1 MDTRLATFLEVI
13 DTRNYTKASKNLHI
27 TQPAVTKH
35 IHSLEEEFGVKLFT
49 YDGKKIL
56 MTNEAER
63 LESYAR
69 GLQKNYRDLVDSF
82 RAAPL
87 KKIRIGLTKT
97 IGNYAYVEE
106 LSRMMKNR
114 TNEFA
119 ITIDNTGMLL
129 DQLRNAQLDFL
140 IVEGRFSKSEFD
152 YEILTEDLFTGLC
165 APGDPLAGGVFN
177 MEELGEACLLLREP
191 GSGSR
196 EILEQKLQYKGY
208 AVGDFKRLITCSS
221 LQLITKLVEREV
233 GITFGYESILK
244 EEPNLTTFHVRGITD
259 RHEFSLVALKGTG
272 GIELYH
278 ELKRT

>member
-208 AVGDFKRLITCSS
+208 DVGDFKRLITCSS

-244 EEPNLTTFHVRGITD
+244 EEPNLATFHVRGITD
-259 RHEFSLVALKGTG
+259 RHEFSLIALKGTG

>member
-208 AVGDFKRLITCSS
+208 DVGDFKRLITCSS

-244 EEPNLTTFHVRGITD
+244 EEPNLATFHVRGITD

-278 ELKRT
+278 QLKRT

>member
-56 MTNEAER
+56 MTKEAER

-208 AVGDFKRLITCSS
+208 DVGDFKRLITCSS

-244 EEPNLTTFHVRGITD
+244 EEPNLATFHVRGITD

>member
-56 MTNEAER
+56 MTKEAER

-119 ITIDNTGMLL
+119 ITI
-129 DQLRNAQLDFL
+129 
-140 IVEGRFSKSEFD
+140 
-152 YEILTEDLFTGLC
+152 
-165 APGDPLAGGVFN
+165 
-177 MEELGEACLLLREP
+177 
-191 GSGSR
+191 
-196 EILEQKLQYKGY
+196 
-208 AVGDFKRLITCSS
+208 
-221 LQLITKLVEREV
+221 
-233 GITFGYESILK
+233 
-244 EEPNLTTFHVRGITD
+244 
-259 RHEFSLVALKGTG
+259 
-272 GIELYH
+272 
-278 ELKRT
+278 

>member
-208 AVGDFKRLITCSS
+208 DVGDFKRLITCSS

-244 EEPNLTTFHVRGITD
+244 EEPNLATFHVRGITD